1 VPRGNVRAR
10 DPALPGQSTVLLR
23 CDDGGARGMI
33 DYLGAAVLFV
43 FIVAVL
49 IVLWRRE
56 HR

>member
-1 VPRGNVRAR
+1 
-10 DPALPGQSTVLLR
+10 
-23 CDDGGARGMI
+23 MI
-33 DYLGAAVLFV
+33 DYLGAALLFV